1 MRTLAKYSFSAEALS
16 AEEASSL
23 EQQVTGLIEA
33 WLKRKGAT
41 LPLGSGG
48 SFKSKTRANS
58 DGGFDLK
65 REDLDGDRLTDL
77 RLDEFT
83 NSDQIF
89 ETTVTTLAASNRID
103 VFVKLASESTG
114 SAVAPL
120 VVHPKCPQIVRD
132 LIQSSD
138 LWTFQGQQ
146 VPRGITRTTGDIDG
160 LALADYI
167 KSSDRA
173 HPIIVVSEL
182 DGEEL
187 LPGLTE
193 KLSYDL
199 QGLAYVHSIDDDA
212 SWALSSKLGKIN
224 SCYLGAVR
232 LYWPLAPGSENIY
245 SSVWTAS
252 KLLPADESQDQLA
265 LEKLANQLR
274 QRILGTSSEALTE
287 PSTISKFRLNLE
299 KRKDQELAENGA
311 STAQLDDLLASKRDL
326 ETQLAEA
333 KATISRLYGQL
344 QVAAQSEATES
355 PAEEKEASAPDKP
368 KPGEVRFYK
377 KTHSKSNYDVLVP
390 IPDCGHTSWQN
401 AAKADKAKK
410 GIIRLEGS
418 SDWSQVQ
425 HCGTCTGGGVWR
437 VKW

>member
-16 AEEASSL
+16 AEDVSSL

-41 LPLGSGG
+41 LPLGNGG
-48 SFKSKTRANS
+48 SFRSKTRANNEG
-58 DGGFDLK
+58 DFDLQK
-65 REDLDGDRLTDL
+65 HELNGDRLTDL
-77 RLDEFT
+77 RLEEFT
-83 NSDQIF
+83 NSEHIF
-89 ETTVTTLAASNRID
+89 ETTVTTLAGSDRFD

-138 LWTFQGQQ
+138 RWTFQGQQ
-146 VPRGITRTTGDIDG
+146 VPRGITRTAGEIDG

-167 KSSDRA
+167 KSDSRV

-182 DGEEL
+182 DSEEL
-187 LPGLTE
+187 LPGLSE

-199 QGLAYVHSIDDDA
+199 QGLAHVHFIDDDA

-232 LYWPLAPGSENIY
+232 LYWPIALSSEKIY

-252 KLLPADESQDQLA
+252 KLLPADESQDQQA
-265 LEKLANQLR
+265 LEKLATQLR

-287 PSTISKFRLNLE
+287 PSTISKFRFNRDK
-299 KRKDQELAENGA
+299 KRDEELAEKGV
-311 STAQLDDLLASKRDL
+311 SSAQLDELLASKRDL
-326 ETQLAEA
+326 ETKLADA

-344 QVAAQSEATES
+344 QEATHRGATES
-355 PAEEKEASAPDKP
+355 PAEHPEAGAPDKP

-401 AAKADKAKK
+401 SAKADKAKK

-418 SDWSQVQ
+418 DDWSQVQ
-425 HCGTCTGGGVWR
+425 HCGSCTGGGVWR

>member
-1 MRTLAKYSFSAEALS
+1 MRTLAKYSFSAEGLS
-16 AEEASSL
+16 AEDVSSL
-23 EQQVTGLIEA
+23 EKRVTGLIEA

-41 LPLGSGG
+41 VPLGTGG
-48 SFKSKTRANS
+48 SFRSKTRANN
-58 DGGFDLK
+58 
-65 REDLDGDRLTDL
+65 EGDFELQKHELEGCRLIDL
-77 RLDEFT
+77 RLEEFT
-83 NSDQIF
+83 NAEHIF
-89 ETTVTTLAASNRID
+89 ETTVTTLSAGDRFD

-120 VVHPKCPQIVRD
+120 VAHPKCPQIVRD

-138 LWTFQGQQ
+138 RWTFQGQQ
-146 VPRGITRTTGDIDG
+146 VPRGVTRTAGEIDG

-167 KSSDRA
+167 KSNSRV

-182 DGEEL
+182 DNEEL
-187 LPGLTE
+187 LPGLSE

-199 QGLAYVHSIDDDA
+199 QGLAHVHCIDDDA
-212 SWALSSKLGKIN
+212 SWALSSRLGRIN

-232 LYWPLAPGSENIY
+232 LYWPIAPGSEKIY

-252 KLLPADESQDQLA
+252 KLLPADESQDQQA

-274 QRILGTSSEALTE
+274 QRVLGTSSEALTE
-287 PSTISKFRLNLE
+287 PSAISRFRLKRE
-299 KRKDQELAENGA
+299 KKRDEELAEQGVSA
-311 STAQLDDLLASKRDL
+311 VQLDELLASKRDL
-326 ETQLAEA
+326 ETKLADA

-344 QVAAQSEATES
+344 QEAANREATES
-355 PAEEKEASAPDKP
+355 PTESPEAGTPDKP

-390 IPDCGHTSWQN
+390 IPDCGHASWQN

-418 SDWSQVQ
+418 DDWSQVQ
-425 HCGTCTGGGVWR
+425 HCGSCTGGGVWR

>member
-41 LPLGSGG
+41 LPLGNGG

-58 DGGFDLK
+58 DGDFDLQK
-65 REDLDGDRLTDL
+65 VELDGDRLTDL

-89 ETTVTTLAASNRID
+89 ETTVTTLASSNRLD
-103 VFVKLASESTG
+103 VFVTLASEPTG
-114 SAVAPL
+114 TAVAPL
-120 VVHPKCPQIVRD
+120 IVHPKCPQIVRD
-132 LIQSSD
+132 LVQSSD
-138 LWTFQGQQ
+138 RWTFQGQQ
-146 VPRGITRTTGDIDG
+146 VPKSVTRTAGDIDG
-160 LALADYI
+160 LTLADYI
-167 KSSDRA
+167 KSGSRV

-187 LPGLTE
+187 LPSLSE

-232 LYWPLAPGSENIY
+232 LYWPIAPGSEKIY

-252 KLLPADESQDQLA
+252 KLLPADESQDQQA
-265 LEKLANQLR
+265 LERLANQLR

-299 KRKDQELAENGA
+299 NRRDQELAEKGA
-311 STAQLDDLLASKRDL
+311 SATQLDELIASKRDL
-326 ETQLAEA
+326 ETKLAEA

-344 QVAAQSEATES
+344 QEATHSEATGS
-355 PAEEKEASAPDKP
+355 PTEEPEGGAPDKP
-368 KPGEVRFYK
+368 KSGEVRFYK

-418 SDWSQVQ
+418 DDWNQVQ
-425 HCGTCTGGGVWR
+425 HCGSCTGGGVWR

>member
-48 SFKSKTRANS
+48 SFKSKTKANS
-58 DGGFDLK
+58 DGGFELK
-65 REDLDGDRLTDL
+65 KEVLDGDRLTDL

-89 ETTVTTLAASNRID
+89 ETTVTTLATSNRID

-132 LIQSSD
+132 LVQSSD

-146 VPRGITRTTGDIDG
+146 IPRGIARTAGDIDG

-167 KSSDRA
+167 KSSFRA

-187 LPGLTE
+187 LPGLSE

-232 LYWPLAPGSENIY
+232 LYWPIAPGSEKIY

-252 KLLPADESQDQLA
+252 KLLPADESQDQQA
-265 LEKLANQLR
+265 LERLANQLR

-287 PSTISKFRLNLE
+287 PSAISKFRLNRE
-299 KRKDQELAENGA
+299 KRKDQELAEKGA
-311 STAQLDDLLASKRDL
+311 SAAQLDDLLASKRDL
-326 ETQLAEA
+326 ETKLAEA

-344 QVAAQSEATES
+344 QVATQSEATES
-355 PAEEKEASAPDKP
+355 LAEGSEAGAANKP
-368 KPGEVRFYK
+368 KQGEVRFYK

-410 GIIRLEGS
+410 GIVRLEGS
-418 SDWSQVQ
+418 SEWSQVQ
-425 HCGTCTGGGVWR
+425 HCGSCTGGGVWR